1 MQPRLYARGPSILAP
16 GHEPGEETRATFV
29 LLLSPS
35 MARGGRCGRFVLSG
49 AFARRPQ
56 RVAGASTLRGGRVTR
71 GGRQAAPAA
80 GALVAGTL
88 ACRRTDPVLLA
99 RLFFFPTL
107 LLLPFAR
114 ERGRVARFFP
124 SIDSC
129 VPFPAARVPRAH
141 GYMRAAPPCTWR
153 SVAFMPARA

>member
-1 MQPRLYARGPSILAP
+1 
-16 GHEPGEETRATFV
+16 
-29 LLLSPS
+29 

-56 RVAGASTLRGGRVTR
+56 RVAGASTLRGARVTR

-99 RLFFFPTL
+99 RLSFPTL

-124 SIDSC
+124 IDRFLR
-129 VPFPAARVPRAH
+129 PFPRRAGTAGPRLHARCAAL
-141 GYMRAAPPCTWR
+141 
-153 SVAFMPARA
+153 SVAKRRVYASSSVRSYPLRFLFNCL